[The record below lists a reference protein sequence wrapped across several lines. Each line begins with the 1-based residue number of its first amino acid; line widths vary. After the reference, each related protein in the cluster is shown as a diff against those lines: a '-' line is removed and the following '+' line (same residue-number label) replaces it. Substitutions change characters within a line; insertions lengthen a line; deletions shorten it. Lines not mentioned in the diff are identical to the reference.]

1 MKNLILIIIFIIT
14 VKTMNVTLIIIFII
28 TVFLY
33 NFCSLFNSF
42 CMFFNNFNYEF
53 FMFILKVHYDKFT
66 FHGFQPIF
74 VILSAV
80 SDSVS
85 DKKNIKSQTV

>member
-1 MKNLILIIIFIIT
+1 
-14 VKTMNVTLIIIFII
+14 
-28 TVFLY
+28 
-33 NFCSLFNSF
+33 
-42 CMFFNNFNYEF
+42 
-53 FMFILKVHYDKFT
+53 MFILKVHYDKFT